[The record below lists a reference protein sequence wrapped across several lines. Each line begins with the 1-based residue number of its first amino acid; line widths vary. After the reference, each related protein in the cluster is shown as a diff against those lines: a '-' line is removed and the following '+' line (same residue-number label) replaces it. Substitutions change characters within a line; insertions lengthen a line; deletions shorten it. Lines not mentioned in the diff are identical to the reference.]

1 MNEVPYRARM
11 RTVPVIAVLLLSR
24 LAAQETGVAAANLE
38 EGRKLL
44 ERLVTAHGQL
54 AQMTAD
60 YTQFRTTALTKKP
73 LQSTGTL
80 AFRRDPGCVVFRV
93 ATPKIAVIRLD
104 NKVYEVWRPEQNR
117 LERFVLASDEMPRL
131 LFDALAPTTASL
143 EQGFAIESCMPVD
156 VAEGQ
161 PARRAI
167 ALVPTGAAT
176 KHVAQRITLTVE
188 LDVRLDT
195 AKLCGFGYR
204 DPRGDEVRIELTALT
219 LHEKSDPARFALEL
233 PAGAKV
239 TEQRVP
245 PPEAKPAERPAPGKA
260 PEPPKTEGAPPK
272 RDVP

>member
-1 MNEVPYRARM
+1 MIASAYPARM
-11 RTVPVIAVLLLSR
+11 RLVPVFAALLGSSLV
-24 LAAQETGVAAANLE
+24 AQETNVAAAGVE

-80 AFRRDPGCVVFRV
+80 AFRREPGCVVFRV
-93 ATPKIAVIRLD
+93 ATPKTAVIRLD
-104 NKVYEVWRPEQNR
+104 SKVYEVWRPEQNR

-143 EQGFAIESCMPVD
+143 QKGFAIESCVPVE

-167 ALVPTGAAT
+167 ALVPNGEAT
-176 KHVAQRITLTVE
+176 KQVAQRITLTVE
-188 LDVRLDT
+188 LDT

-219 LHEKSDPARFALEL
+219 LHEKADPARFAMEL

-245 PPEAKPAERPAPGKA
+245 PPEAKPPEKPAPGKA
-260 PEPPKTEGAPPK
+260 PEAAKTEGVPPK
-272 RDVP
+272 REDP